1 MARKS
6 KIESSPHYNEI
17 VELLVAGYSARHV
30 SDYLLNE
37 YGEKISHTSL
47 NKFKKGKLNIKAAVR
62 QKIIEEEKKKTK
74 ENIKKTSKNAIEK
87 EAEKE
92 IKANESFEIAADY
105 RFKDI
110 QKLDKIISH
119 SEDVTIDL
127 DNINVHPEKYDPYKE
142 IDLKLKLKKI
152 GLEAMKVKY
161 EMIDEDELEVNI
173 HDDRPMSSWDSI
185 EKSRQE
191 YLKEKKKNQ

>member
-17 VELLVAGYSARHV
+17 VDMLVAGYSGRSV
-30 SDYLLNE
+30 SNHLLKQ
-37 YGEKISHTSL
+37 YGEKISHTIL
-47 NKFKKGKLNIKAAVR
+47 NKYKKDKLNVKAAVR
-62 QKIIEEEKKKTK
+62 QKIIEEERKKKK
-74 ENIKKTSKNAIEK
+74 ETTIKKES
-87 EAEKE
+87 EKE

-110 QKLDKIISH
+110 QKLDKIISD

-127 DNINVHPEKYDPYKE
+127 DNIHVDGDKYDPYKE
-142 IDLKLKLKKI
+142 IDLKLKLKKL

-161 EMIDEDELEVNI
+161 EMIDEDELDVNI
-173 HDDRPMSSWDSI
+173 HDDRPISSWDSI

-191 YLKEKKKNQ
+191 YLKEKKEKQ